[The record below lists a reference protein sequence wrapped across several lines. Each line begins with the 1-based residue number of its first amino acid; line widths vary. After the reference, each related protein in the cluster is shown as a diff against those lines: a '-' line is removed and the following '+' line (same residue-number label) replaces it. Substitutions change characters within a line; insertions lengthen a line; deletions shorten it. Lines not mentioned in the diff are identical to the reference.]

1 MMCTHEL
8 EDIWI
13 IIEKILNIEIGKILN
28 LCSVW
33 NISNTKLNLFIYMCK
48 TRNMS
53 E

>member
-1 MMCTHEL
+1 MICTHEL

-33 NISNTKLNLFIYMCK
+33 NISNTNLFIYMGK
-48 TRNMS
+48 TN